1 MEEWDEENAPKPP
14 QAPSTSSSSRWNSQL
29 PSVKEGVEFSD
40 NSPTESTARSL
51 KSAESAV
58 VHLPGYSQ
66 PTESEVEKAIVNL
79 FGQDRFVRME
89 KHHHEKET
97 SVLAEFEPKSPN
109 SQLNSARKLLGKEI
123 TPTPSESFRSSLS
136 SLLREGSERS
146 QESRSEIVAEQE
158 QELHKSASMRR
169 EHQFEQF
176 SGGEIGKSK

>member
-1 MEEWDEENAPKPP
+1 MEEWDKESVP
-14 QAPSTSSSSRWNSQL
+14 QAPLTSSSSRWNSQL

-51 KSAESAV
+51 KSAESTV
-58 VHLPGYSQ
+58 VHSPGYSQ

-79 FGQDRFVRME
+79 FGQDRFARME

-97 SVLAEFEPKSPN
+97 SVLAEFAPKSPN
-109 SQLNSARKLLGKEI
+109 SQSNSARKLLGKEI

-146 QESRSEIVAEQE
+146 QESRSEIVAEEEE
-158 QELHKSASMRR
+158 QELHKSASVKGER
-169 EHQFEQF
+169 QSEQF